1 MKDLLFAQGSL
12 QNVLK
17 RIGEYKSNVFCIGE
31 DPTTK
36 SGVIVSNGEIVSSRI
51 LDVKLKNTGLGEG
64 VLSFTTNYL
73 NTIEVK
79 YIDVASKSIQSMSF
93 NILNNEALDAVVK
106 VILENQ
112 QIDERLQNIEK
123 NIIISDEKVKKIQE
137 FLAENKDK
145 IECIGDIKNQIIDM
159 NNKLDILLTE
169 RSAALASR

>member
-1 MKDLLFAQGSL
+1 M
-12 QNVLK
+12 
-17 RIGEYKSNVFCIGE
+17 FCIGE

-79 YIDVASKSIQSMSF
+79 YIDVVSKSIQSMSF

-112 QIDERLQNIEK
+112 
-123 NIIISDEKVKKIQE
+123 
-137 FLAENKDK
+137 
-145 IECIGDIKNQIIDM
+145 
-159 NNKLDILLTE
+159 
-169 RSAALASR
+169 

>member
-64 VLSFTTNYL
+64 V
-73 NTIEVK
+73 
-79 YIDVASKSIQSMSF
+79 
-93 NILNNEALDAVVK
+93 
-106 VILENQ
+106 
-112 QIDERLQNIEK
+112 
-123 NIIISDEKVKKIQE
+123 IIIY
-137 FLAENKDK
+137 
-145 IECIGDIKNQIIDM
+145 
-159 NNKLDILLTE
+159 NKLLKYN
-169 RSAALASR
+169 RSKVH

>member
-1 MKDLLFAQGSL
+1 MYNYL
-12 QNVLK
+12 
-17 RIGEYKSNVFCIGE
+17 

-93 NILNNEALDAVVK
+93 NILNNEALDAVIK

-112 QIDERLQNIEK
+112 
-123 NIIISDEKVKKIQE
+123 
-137 FLAENKDK
+137 
-145 IECIGDIKNQIIDM
+145 
-159 NNKLDILLTE
+159 
-169 RSAALASR
+169 